1 MLVLFG
7 FALLVLAAAM
17 VVLFAMM
24 GELSSRVP
32 EPGSIQRDTTV
43 RPVEEA
49 KIGHAP
55 GVWPEGLPDPAG
67 AVLLVL
73 STACGSCKQ
82 VAEQLGAD
90 RAHTDWPELAVVVST
105 AGRQTGQEF
114 VAAHGLDR
122 FPHYIDEGG
131 EWIMGEF
138 GVQLSPTALVLRS
151 GKLTSAYVFNDVAS
165 LRKATEN
172 PIENPVEELVEE
184 HIDKSIG
191 KPFETAEIR
200 EQRKEVV

>member
-1 MLVLFG
+1 MLLLFG

-32 EPGSIQRDTTV
+32 EPGATQRDTTV

-49 KIGHAP
+49 RIGHAP

-67 AVLLVL
+67 ADLLVL
-73 STACGSCKQ
+73 STACGSCKR
-82 VAEQLGAD
+82 VAEQLRAD
-90 RAHTDWPELAVVVST
+90 PAHAAWPELAVVVST
-105 AGRQTGQEF
+105 AGRQTGEDF

-122 FPHYIDEGG
+122 FPHYVDEAG
-131 EWIMGEF
+131 EWTLGEF
-138 GVQLSPTALVLRS
+138 GVQISPTALVFRS
-151 GKLTSAYVFNDVAS
+151 GKLTSAYVFNDVAA

-172 PIENPVEELVEE
+172 TEELIEE
-184 HIDKSIG
+184 NIG

-200 EQRKEVV
+200 EQTKEVV